1 MAGFIWKISGLW
13 RRYAVF
19 IDESDNRLLSRLCLG
34 SRVLE
39 VKSECDGAT
48 VPTSNRSTAE
58 RRLRLTACVVDGF
71 EIRAFEYIRCLYTV
85 E

>member
-19 IDESDNRLLSRLCLG
+19 IDESDSRLLSRLCLG

-48 VPTSNRSTAE
+48 VPTSNCSTAE
-58 RRLRLTACVVDGF
+58 RGLVPNGRCVFDGF
-71 EIRAFEYIRCLYTV
+71 ESRAFAYIYTIYC
-85 E
+85 